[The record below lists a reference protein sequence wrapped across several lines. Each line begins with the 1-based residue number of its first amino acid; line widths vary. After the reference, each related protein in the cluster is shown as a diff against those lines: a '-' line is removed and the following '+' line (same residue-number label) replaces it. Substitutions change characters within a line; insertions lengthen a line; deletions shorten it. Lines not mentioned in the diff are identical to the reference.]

1 MISAGART
9 TDGVARFAATLVV
22 ALVLG
27 LGAHLIA
34 TPLGHHGSVRDIE
47 VLVAGL
53 GAIVL
58 LFKRGELQPMRV
70 LRSGR
75 RCLTITATA
84 VGVTAALLAA
94 EHAPNALWDLTVS
107 SAVLALIALIA
118 ALAVVLFAER
128 AVRAAVRAV
137 AALMT
142 LPPPGTSNVAA
153 VVRVACTPQRTLN
166 ALERYGSFSR
176 RGPP

>member
-1 MISAGART
+1 MFAGART
-9 TDGVARFAATLVV
+9 LDGVARFAATLLV

-27 LGAHLIA
+27 LGAHLVA
-34 TPLGHHGSVRDIE
+34 TPLGHHGSLRDVA

-53 GAIVL
+53 GGIAL
-58 LFKRGELQPMRV
+58 LFRRGELQPMRV
-70 LRSGR
+70 LRNGR
-75 RCLTITATA
+75 RCFGIAATA

-94 EHAPNALWDLTVS
+94 EHAPNVLWDLTVS
-107 SAVLALIALIA
+107 SAVLALTAFVA

-137 AALMT
+137 VALMT
-142 LPPPGTSNVAA
+142 LPPSGTSNVAA
-153 VVRVACTPQRTLN
+153 MVRVACTPQRTLN